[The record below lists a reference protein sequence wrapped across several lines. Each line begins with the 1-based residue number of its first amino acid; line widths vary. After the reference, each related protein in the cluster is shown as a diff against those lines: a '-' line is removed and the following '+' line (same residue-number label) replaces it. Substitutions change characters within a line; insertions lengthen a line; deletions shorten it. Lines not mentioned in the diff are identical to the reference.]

1 MRASGIRIVAS
12 CGMLSA
18 ILLFLNLAFGQA
30 IPLTRQVGPSTTN
43 SFVSGSGFVTAAS
56 ARAQTHKYSVL
67 YSFTRADGD
76 GAYPLAGLIQDVA
89 GNLYGTTTS
98 GGHQE
103 GGTVF
108 VVNRSGQE
116 KILHSFGAEGD
127 GVSPYAGLVQD
138 AAGNFYGTTNG
149 GGAYGYYGTVFVVSP
164 TGQEKV
170 LHSFGAEGDG
180 AYNNAGL
187 VQDAAGNLY
196 GTTSNGGAYGYGTVF
211 ELTP

>member
-116 KILHSFGAEGD
+116 KVLHSFGAVGD
-127 GVSPYAGLVQD
+127 GSTPFAGLVQD
-138 AAGNFYGTTNG
+138 TAGNLYGTTAA
-149 GGAYGYYGTVFVVSP
+149 GGAYSLGTVFVLNRS
-164 TGQEKV
+164 GQEKV
-170 LHSFGAEGDG
+170 LHSFGAVGDG
-180 AYNNAGL
+180 STPYAGL
-187 VQDAAGNLY
+187 VRDAAGNLY
-196 GTTSNGGAYGYGTVF
+196 GTTYSGGAFGWGTVF
-211 ELTP
+211 ALTP